1 MTNSTTSQ
9 ATTHTTHQSNA
20 FDVELAQLTR
30 NNLVEARH
38 RGRLILLGPDGEIQL
53 ALGDIHEPFY
63 LRSAAKPLQAIGS
76 MKAGAPLRGSQVA
89 IACGSHSGTFEQM
102 RAVQDVL
109 TQGSTETNP
118 LTPANLALK
127 PALPSDKQA
136 RTAMIQANLAHT
148 PLAHPCSGKH
158 AAFLWACTA
167 KLERGDLEEGSQ
179 NWTLHNYLDPN
190 HPLQRVITEEI
201 EAFTGEPVAAI
212 GVDGCG
218 APVHAVSLLGA
229 ARAYSTLGSA
239 IRNLGADARAST
251 VATAMVDYPE
261 LIQAPGYPDTV
272 LSEELDAIVKSGAE
286 GVLCIGL
293 RSGASVVV
301 KMSDGTHRAM
311 YAVALRAL
319 VAGGYLSTE
328 ECERLL
334 ALVVRPVT
342 GGYADGQ
349 PVEVGELC
357 VHEELFTT
365 GELSAREDLATGAP
379 EGK

>member
-1 MTNSTTSQ
+1 MTNSTTPQ
-9 ATTHTTHQSNA
+9 ATTHTTDHSSA

-30 NNLVEARH
+30 NNFIEARH

-89 IACGSHSGTFEQM
+89 IACGSHRGTFEQM

-127 PALPSDKQA
+127 PTLPSDKQA
-136 RTAMIQANLAHT
+136 RQAMIQANLAAT
-148 PLAHPCSGKH
+148 ALAHPCSGKH

-179 NWTLHNYLDPN
+179 NWTPHNYLDPA
-190 HPLQRVITEEI
+190 HPLQQVITEEI

-218 APVHAVSLLGA
+218 APVHAVSLAGA
-229 ARAYSTLGSA
+229 ARAYSTLGAA

-261 LIQAPGYPDTV
+261 LIQAPGSPDTV
-272 LSEELDAIVKSGAE
+272 LSEELDAIVKGGAE

-301 KMSDGTHRAM
+301 KMSDGSHRAM

-319 VAGGYLSTE
+319 AAGGYLSTE

-334 ALVVRPVT
+334 ALVVHPVT
-342 GGYADGQ
+342 GGFVDGK
-349 PVEVGELC
+349 PVEVGELR
-357 VHEELFTT
+357 VHEELFT
-365 GELSAREDLATGAP
+365 REGLVPGTP
-379 EGK
+379 EED